1 MLWPTGR
8 SGSRSIRRAPTSSC
22 ARSPTRSRDVARIPE
37 KCADSVSRTSLST
50 FAALPEPL
58 RRDDATA
65 RARPGTRS
73 GECKPG
79 ATRGIAHAARHRA
92 RDDGQEL
99 LARPVG
105 ISRAHVFPGLARYR
119 GALQAD
125 GGRRRVGADQA
136 GDDHAGFRRLSPP
149 GRLPRRRGAGADPR
163 VRGRAA
169 LAILFDRPVGGGRQ
183 SRRQFQSG
191 VEGVLS
197 ASGDSVRGGHHE
209 SRGFLPHAR
218 TVRASHALVRIC
230 SGLAARR
237 VAVLP
242 ALGARTVARL
252 RAAAR
257 RAQRRVS
264 RFPLHRALHHPVR
277 PVRVVLPPHGA
288 RLRRRDMTR
297 SLERAAVAAPR
308 AGALALVLRGVLL
321 LVAVFVALAF
331 AAWVGRE
338 PLLRTAAD
346 LWIVSDEIGPADAV
360 AIFGGGLEDRPF
372 AAAAYYRQ
380 GLVGK
385 ILLSNIGASPAEKLG
400 VLRSHVEANRSV
412 LRKLGVPDMAIEPFG
427 ANLTNTYEE
436 ALALRDW
443 VTRTGARSVIVPTEI
458 FSARRG

>member
-1 MLWPTGR
+1 
-8 SGSRSIRRAPTSSC
+8 
-22 ARSPTRSRDVARIPE
+22 
-37 KCADSVSRTSLST
+37 
-50 FAALPEPL
+50 
-58 RRDDATA
+58 
-65 RARPGTRS
+65 
-73 GECKPG
+73 
-79 ATRGIAHAARHRA
+79 
-92 RDDGQEL
+92 
-99 LARPVG
+99 
-105 ISRAHVFPGLARYR
+105 
-119 GALQAD
+119 
-125 GGRRRVGADQA
+125 
-136 GDDHAGFRRLSPP
+136 
-149 GRLPRRRGAGADPR
+149 
-163 VRGRAA
+163 
-169 LAILFDRPVGGGRQ
+169 
-183 SRRQFQSG
+183 
-191 VEGVLS
+191 
-197 ASGDSVRGGHHE
+197 
-209 SRGFLPHAR
+209 
-218 TVRASHALVRIC
+218 
-230 SGLAARR
+230 
-237 VAVLP
+237 
-242 ALGARTVARL
+242 
-252 RAAAR
+252 
-257 RAQRRVS
+257 
-264 RFPLHRALHHPVR
+264 
-277 PVRVVLPPHGA
+277 
-288 RLRRRDMTR
+288 MTR

-458 FSARRG
+458 FSARRVRWMLHRVLADGVTIRVPALDPIGYGRDDWWKKEGGLIGFQNEVMKYLFYRVNY